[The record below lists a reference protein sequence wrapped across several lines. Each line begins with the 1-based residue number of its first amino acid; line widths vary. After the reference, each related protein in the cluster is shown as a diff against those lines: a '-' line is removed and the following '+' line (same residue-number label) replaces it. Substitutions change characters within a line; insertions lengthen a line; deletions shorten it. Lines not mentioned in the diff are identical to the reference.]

1 MVYVKM
7 VNIVTLMASIGV
19 IKKRERKLKWTNPL
33 KSWADPF
40 TSLLELHQFIGKSFQ
55 NHLKDIVIIIVHLCF
70 SERFDVFLVIQ
81 VSFSATLGPKRAL

>member
-19 IKKRERKLKWTNPL
+19 IKKRERKLKSTNPL

-40 TSLLELHQFIGKSFQ
+40 SSLLELHQLENLFKTIKKI
-55 NHLKDIVIIIVHLCF
+55 LL
-70 SERFDVFLVIQ
+70 L
-81 VSFSATLGPKRAL
+81 L